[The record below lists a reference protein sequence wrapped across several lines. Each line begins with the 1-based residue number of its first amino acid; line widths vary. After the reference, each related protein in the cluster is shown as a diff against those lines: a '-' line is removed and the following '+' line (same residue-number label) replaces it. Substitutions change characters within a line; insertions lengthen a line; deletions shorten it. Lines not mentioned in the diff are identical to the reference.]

1 MSGLDRQ
8 QSLSLQREALE
19 LIMNAKSGAA
29 TARDLQ
35 CLEEWRERSAAHT
48 EAYRKAVSIWDALGA
63 AASEATTAE
72 DREIIAG
79 RSSAR
84 TYAVGRRAFL
94 AGGFAASSAAA
105 GLLLVQPSLG
115 LRPFVADLMADY
127 RTETGEQRSIALA
140 EGVSIEM
147 NTRTSIDHRS
157 VAQGTSIELISGE
170 AAVSA
175 ECSDERP
182 VSVLAAGGRS
192 RSAKAKFAV
201 RHGGGPVRVTCL
213 EGVVLVEHEGSL
225 ATLRADQ
232 QLSYSDRGIGPI
244 TTFDPTVVAAWQ
256 RGLLIFREEPLVS
269 VLAEVNRYWQGRII
283 LLNADLGQRRVTA
296 RIELA
301 RVGEVI
307 AYVRSVL
314 GAQVRTLPGGV
325 VLLS

>member
-29 TARDLQ
+29 TAGDLH
-35 CLEEWRERSAAHT
+35 CLEEWRERSGAHT
-48 EAYRKAVSIWDALGA
+48 EAYRKAIDIWDALGA
-63 AASEATTAE
+63 AAREATTAE
-72 DREIIAG
+72 DRDFIAG
-79 RSSAR
+79 RRSAR

-94 AGGFAASSAAA
+94 VGGIAASSAAA

-115 LRPFVADLMADY
+115 VRPFVADLLADY

-140 EGVSIEM
+140 EGVSVEM
-147 NTRTSIDHRS
+147 NTRTSIDRRL
-157 VAQGTSIELISGE
+157 VANGTSIELISGE
-170 AAVSA
+170 AAISA
-175 ECSDERP
+175 ECSEERP

-192 RSAKAKFAV
+192 QSAKAKFAV
-201 RHGGGPVRVTCL
+201 RHGGGPVRVACL
-213 EGVVLVEHEGSL
+213 EGVVVVEHDGNS

-244 TTFDPTVVAAWQ
+244 TTFDPMVVAAWQ

-307 AYVRSVL
+307 SYVHSVL